1 MFINYLKIAFRNM
14 IKHKGYSFINIF
26 GLAVGMAICILLLLW
41 VQFELSCDRFHKH
54 GDDLYRIIKVWRQG
68 EVSHQSITP
77 APLAPALKEEFPEI
91 INAARFLPVGNL
103 LLKSGEK
110 SFYENGGVFAD
121 PAIFHMFTFPLVKGE
136 TKTALAN
143 PYSIVLTGSLAAKY
157 FGDEEPVGKI
167 IRVDNRVDFTVTGV
181 MKDIPGNSH
190 LQFDFVVPFTLIGK
204 KGLMAR
210 LAQESLIDWHNTS
223 YFSYVLLKSG
233 TSYQSVSRK
242 ISNYLQK
249 PIPDSTSSLYLQP
262 LKKIHL
268 HSSHLRPYI
277 PGTGDIA
284 YIYLFTAVAFLVLLI
299 ACINFMNLTTARVG
313 TRTKEIGMRKVVG
326 ARRAHIIKQFFGE
339 SLLLAFI
346 ALIFALLL
354 TELFL
359 PAFNN
364 LSGNQLTLDLAG
376 NPLIIGGILL
386 VTFFTGIVS
395 GSYPALFL
403 SSFQPGSVL
412 KGKLRLGTRGFLSR
426 KILVVFQF
434 TLTVIFLIG
443 TIVIYKQF
451 HYLQNRKLG
460 FDKTHLVYLS
470 IPEEIRPNYES
481 LKNELLRDSSLE
493 GVTASVSLPSFGRDI
508 NTQLVDWE
516 GKDPG
521 KEILMR
527 GVGVDYDF
535 IETFKMEMARGRSF
549 SREFSLDKANYILNE
564 TAVKA
569 MGIESPVGKQLT
581 LMGNTGTIIGVVK
594 DYHFRSLHTKI
605 APLLLRVYEPRW
617 LRFLFAR
624 VKPGE
629 ISRALKQLESKWK
642 QLVPGYPFQY
652 RFVDDLLDS
661 MFQSEQRIK
670 SAFNYLT
677 LLAICIASLGLFGL
691 ASYLAEQRTR
701 EIGIRKVFGASMTNI
716 GVLFSS
722 EFLKWIML
730 ANMIAWP
737 ISYFFLDRLMRNFAY
752 RVGIGIWP
760 FLLAGLLGVV
770 IALLTVSHQA
780 FKAAAANPIDALKYE

>member
-1 MFINYLKIAFRNM
+1 MLKNYLKIALRNM

-41 VQFELSCDRFHKH
+41 VQFELSYDRFHEH
-54 GDDLYRIIKVWRQG
+54 SNNLYRIIKVWRLG
-68 EVSHQSITP
+68 EVAHQATTP

-91 INAARFLPVGNL
+91 IDAARFLPVGNL
-103 LLKSGEK
+103 LLKYGEK
-110 SFYENGGVFAD
+110 SFYETRGVFAD
-121 PAIFHMFTFPLVKGE
+121 PAIFRMFTFPLVKGE

-143 PYSIVLTGSLAAKY
+143 PYSIVLTRSLAAKY

-167 IRVDNRVDFTVTGV
+167 IRVDNRVDFTVTAV
-181 MKDIPGNSH
+181 IKDIPKNSH
-190 LQFDFVVPFTLIGK
+190 LQFDFLVPFTLIGK
-204 KGLMAR
+204 KGLTTQ
-210 LAQESLIDWHNTS
+210 LAQESLIDWHNTT

-242 ISNYLQK
+242 IANYLAK

-277 PGTGDIA
+277 PGTGDIN
-284 YIYLFTAVAFLVLLI
+284 YIYLFIAVAFLVLLI

-339 SLLLAFI
+339 SLLLAFT

-354 TELFL
+354 VELFL
-359 PAFNN
+359 PAFND
-364 LSGNQLTLDLAG
+364 LSGNPLSLAPAG

-386 VTFFTGIVS
+386 VTLFTGIIS

-412 KGKLRLGTRGFLSR
+412 KGKLSLGTRGFLSR

-460 FDKTHLVYLS
+460 FDKTHLVYIS
-470 IPEEIRPNYES
+470 IPEEIRPNYDS
-481 LKNELLRDSSLE
+481 LKNELLRNSSLE
-493 GVTASVSLPSFGRDI
+493 GVTASVSLPSYGRDI
-508 NTQLVDWE
+508 NTQMVDWE

-535 IETFKMEMARGRSF
+535 IETFKMEMTRGRSF
-549 SREFSLDKANYILNE
+549 SREFSLDKDNYILNE
-564 TAVKA
+564 TAVKT

-581 LMGNTGTIIGVVK
+581 LMGKTGTIIGIVK

-605 APLLLRVYEPRW
+605 APLVLRVYEPRW
-617 LRFLFAR
+617 LNYLFIR
-624 VKPGE
+624 IKPAE
-629 ISRALKQLESKWK
+629 ISRALKQLERKWK
-642 QLVPGYPFQY
+642 QLSPGYPFNY
-652 RFVDDLLDS
+652 SFVDDLLDG
-661 MFQSEQRIK
+661 MYQPEQRIK

-677 LLAICIASLGLFGL
+677 LLAICIASLGLLGL
-691 ASYLAEQRTR
+691 ASYSAEQRTR

-730 ANMIAWP
+730 ANLIAWP
-737 ISYFFLDRLMRNFAY
+737 IAYFFFQQLMRNYAY
-752 RVGIGIWP
+752 RVSIGIWP
-760 FLLAGLLGVV
+760 FLLAGLLGIM
-770 IALLTVSHQA
+770 IALLTVSYQV
-780 FKAAAANPIDALKYE
+780 FKAAITKPVEALRYE

>member
-1 MFINYLKIAFRNM
+1 MFNNYLKIAFRNI

-41 VQFELSCDRFHKH
+41 VQFELSYDRFHQH
-54 GDDLYRIIKVWRQG
+54 GADLYRIIKVWRQG
-68 EVSHQSITP
+68 EISHQTITP

-91 INAARFLPVGNL
+91 IDAARFLPVGNL
-103 LLKSGEK
+103 LLKYGEK

-121 PAIFHMFTFPLVKGE
+121 PAIFRMFTFPLVKGE
-136 TKTALAN
+136 PQSALAN

-157 FGDEEPVGKI
+157 FGNKEPVGKI

-181 MKDIPGNSH
+181 MKDIPKNSH
-190 LQFDFVVPFTLIGK
+190 MQFDFVVPFTLIGK
-204 KGLMAR
+204 KGLTAQ
-210 LAQESLIDWHNTS
+210 LAQESLTDWHNTI
-223 YFSYVLLKSG
+223 YFSYVLLRSG
-233 TSYQSVSRK
+233 TSYQSLSHK
-242 ISNYLQK
+242 IANYLQK
-249 PIPDSTSSLYLQP
+249 SSHDSTSTLYLQP

-284 YIYLFTAVAFLVLLI
+284 YIYLFTAVAFLVLFI

-326 ARRAHIIKQFFGE
+326 ARRIHIINQFFGE
-339 SLLLAFI
+339 SLLLAFM

-354 TELFL
+354 VELFL
-359 PAFNN
+359 PAFND
-364 LSGNQLTLDLAG
+364 LSGNPLTLDLAG

-386 VTFFTGIVS
+386 VTLFTGIVS

-412 KGKLRLGTRGFLSR
+412 KGKLRLGTRGFLAR

-434 TLTVIFLIG
+434 TLTVIFLIS
-443 TIVIYKQF
+443 TLVIYKQF

-460 FDKTHLVYLS
+460 FDKTHLVYMAV
-470 IPEEIRPNYES
+470 PEEIRPNYES
-481 LKNELLRDSSLE
+481 LKNELLRDSFLE

-521 KEILMR
+521 KEILMS

-535 IETFKMEMARGRSF
+535 IETFKMEMVQGRSF
-549 SREFSLDKANYILNE
+549 SRAFSLDKDNYILNE

-569 MGIESPVGKQLT
+569 MEIESPVGKQLT

-617 LRFLFAR
+617 LNYLFAR
-624 VKPGE
+624 IKPGK
-629 ISRALKQLESKWK
+629 ISQALTQLESKWK
-642 QLVPGYPFQY
+642 QLAPGYPFNCA
-652 RFVDDLLDS
+652 FVDDLLDRMYS
-661 MFQSEQRIK
+661 LEQRVK

-677 LLAICIASLGLFGL
+677 LLAICIAALGLFGL

-701 EIGIRKVFGASMTNI
+701 EIGIRKVFGASITNI

-730 ANMIAWP
+730 ANVIAWP
-737 ISYFFLDRLMRNFAY
+737 IAYFFFQQFMRNYAY
-752 RVGIGIWP
+752 RVIIGVWP

-770 IALLTVSHQA
+770 IVLSTVSYQV
-780 FKAAAANPIDALKYE
+780 FKAAASKPVEALRYE